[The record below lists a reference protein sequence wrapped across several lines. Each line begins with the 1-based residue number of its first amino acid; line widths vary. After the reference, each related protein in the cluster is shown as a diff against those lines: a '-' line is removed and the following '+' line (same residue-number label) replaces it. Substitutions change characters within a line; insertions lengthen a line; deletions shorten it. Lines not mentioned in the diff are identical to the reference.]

1 MTEQRRKAGRIRR
14 KKIRRMKRAALA
26 WAVRIAV
33 VLAGIAAA
41 ALLVWGARTLWG
53 RLSETDRST
62 SEEADAVGSGERREG
77 TAFVMIDAGHGGKD
91 QGTSSGDVLEKDIN
105 LTVALMVAEE
115 LEKSGVS
122 TALMRTDDTF
132 VSLEDRAARANE
144 KEVDLFVSIHCNYS
158 EDDASVQGLECYY
171 REGSEEGEALAD
183 SIIASVEE
191 LDEVTTRGTKTEDF
205 RVLRKTTMPAALV
218 EIGYLSNARECRN
231 LTDED
236 YQQKLAQ
243 KIAEGIIKMTE

>member
-1 MTEQRRKAGRIRR
+1 MTEQRRKADRIRW
-14 KKIRRMKRAALA
+14 KKIRRMKRVALA

-33 VLAGIAAA
+33 VLAGIAVA
-41 ALLVWGARTLWG
+41 ALLVWGARMLWG
-53 RLSETDRST
+53 RLSGSAPT
-62 SEEADAVGSGERREG
+62 EAIGSGERREG

-171 REGSEEGEALAD
+171 RDGSEEGEALAD

-218 EIGYLSNARECRN
+218 EIGYLSNAQECGN
-231 LTDED
+231 LTDKD
-236 YQQKLAQ
+236 YQQRLAQ
-243 KIAEGIIKMTE
+243 KIAEGIVKMTE